1 MKVEFLGTFGGNTES
16 NYLTSFFI
24 DDHIAVDAGSLT
36 QALSLERQLLISDIL
51 ISHSHLDHTLS
62 LPFLADNIF
71 GEREEPL
78 RIWAHPTVINALRRH
93 IFNEVTWP
101 DFSVLPN
108 PEQPTLQFC
117 PLESSV
123 TVTIGGLR
131 VTPVP
136 VNHVVPTHGFMIEC
150 PNTNASILYSADTTT
165 TDQLWQLANGQSN
178 LKAIVVDCSFPNDFE
193 SLAKLS
199 GHMTPDLL
207 RQDLTK
213 LKRDCQIL
221 IYHLKPMYKDVL
233 LAELGALGIDNL
245 KVDLQG
251 QTFHW

>member
-16 NYLTSFFI
+16 NYLTSFLI

-36 QALSLERQLLISDIL
+36 QALSLVRQLQISDIL

-71 GEREEPL
+71 GERDQPL
-78 RIWAHPTVINALRRH
+78 RIWAHATVIEALRRH
-93 IFNEVTWP
+93 VFNEVTWP

-108 PEQPTLQFC
+108 PEEPTLQFC
-117 PLESSV
+117 PLNSGV
-123 TVTIGGLR
+123 TVEIGGLR

-136 VNHVVPTHGFMIEC
+136 VNHVVPTHGFLIEC
-150 PNTNASILYSADTTT
+150 PSTNASILYSADTTS
-165 TDQLWQLANGQSN
+165 TDQLWALANDQEN

-193 SLAKLS
+193 RLAKLS
-199 GHMTPDLL
+199 GHMTPELL

-213 LKRDCQIL
+213 LQRKTQIL

-233 LAELGALGIDNL
+233 MSELAALGL
-245 KVDLQG
+245 GDLQVELQG
-251 QTFHW
+251 RTFMW

>member
-16 NYLTSFFI
+16 NYLTSFLI

-36 QALSLERQLLISDIL
+36 QALSLQRQLQISDIL

-71 GEREEPL
+71 GERQEPL

-108 PEQPTLQFC
+108 AEQPTLQFC
-117 PLESSV
+117 PLETSV

-150 PNTNASILYSADTTT
+150 PNTNASILYSADTTST
-165 TDQLWQLANGQSN
+165 EQLWQLANGQEN

-193 SLAKLS
+193 TLAKLS
-199 GHMTPDLL
+199 GHMTPELL

-221 IYHLKPMYKDVL
+221 IYHLKPMYKDIL
-233 LAELGALGIDNL
+233 LAELKALGIADL

-251 QTFHW
+251 QVFHW